1 MAISKIKSESID
13 LTDTGYTFG
22 DLLVSGDLTIDTS
35 SLTVD
40 SANNRVGIGTTT
52 PSSDLHVAKSGS
64 GIIFQT
70 ERTDVDGAFSISHTS
85 QKTYLNTDQDY
96 IFLMNGTEAMRI
108 DQSRNVGIGTSDP
121 QTYLHVAGSAT
132 ILDVPNNGYSGLKIS
147 DDTSGDYNIY
157 FDAGRNQ
164 AATKFYFR
172 DGGRV
177 QGTSPWTDA
186 TPNTAAFISRGTNYF
201 KGSVGIGTTS
211 PSVPLDIEGSG
222 TPININS
229 TNSEV
234 KKIQFENNG
243 TVVGYLASSA
253 GTPFRIF
260 DGTPTEL
267 MRIDSSGN
275 VGIGTTSPSDKL
287 NIVNAGD
294 VGVVI
299 QNSNSGSATLSLLA
313 TGAGRVRSSGV
324 IIFDTGGSTER
335 MRIDSSGRVG
345 IGETSMDG
353 LLVIKGDS
361 NSSSNPSIRLK
372 DGSDTR
378 EAWISNN
385 AGDLILAA
393 GGNDNVY
400 HSRIDIYNGDLIIF
414 YTGGAQRGKWKTDR
428 FLVSASGNDIGGS
441 NVGGQIETAGTVSF
455 NRSNFVTMFIQRRDS
470 DGSLVD
476 FQQDG
481 ATEGSISVSGA
492 TVSYNGFT
500 GTHWSRLSDNSKPT
514 ILKGTIL
521 ESLDE
526 MMDWYQVHFTI
537 QEEGKDDVQMEKSYV
552 LQEGESVGDIITYNY
567 EGTDYQ
573 ATIVKENDVK
583 HSKAKVSDTSE
594 SKAVY
599 GVFVD
604 WDNDD
609 DTVNDMYVAQTG
621 TFVVRMNSAETVS
634 KGDLIQSNGDGTG
647 KVQAD
652 DIIRSSTVAKVLS
665 TTKIETYSDGS
676 YIVPCSLHC

>member
-40 SANNRVGIGTTT
+40 STNNRVGIGTTT
-52 PSSDLHVAKSGS
+52 PSSDLHIAKSGS

-164 AATKFYFR
+164 AGTKFYFR

-335 MRIDSSGRVG
+335 MRIDSSGNVG
-345 IGETSMDG
+345 IGTTSPAKELHVYASSGESAIQVEGAAGDAGLNLKAFSSSASFVNFGDESSINVGQIYYSHPGNAMQFKTNGGERMRIASDG
-353 LLVIKGDS
+353 KVGIGTNNPGKQLEVQGGSSNNTAVLLVENN
-361 NSSSNPSIRLK
+361 NSSTFNSVVSEVRGGRATTSGAYYLIQATNGNSAGIFRVFDNGDVRNTNNSYGGISDQKLK
-372 DGSDTR
+372 ENIVDANSQWEDIKTLPIKKYSLIYENSETPTQIGVIAQELES
-378 EAWISNN
+378 
-385 AGDLILAA
+385 AGMNGLVEETIDRDED
-393 GGNDNVY
+393 GND
-400 HSRIDIYNGDLIIF
+400 L
-414 YTGGAQRGKWKTDR
+414 
-428 FLVSASGNDIGGS
+428 
-441 NVGGQIETAGTVSF
+441 GT
-455 NRSNFVTMFIQRRDS
+455 T
-470 DGSLVD
+470 
-476 FQQDG
+476 
-481 ATEGSISVSGA
+481 TKSVKYS
-492 TVSYNGFT
+492 VLY
-500 GTHWSRLSDNSKPT
+500 
-514 ILKGTIL
+514 
-521 ESLDE
+521 
-526 MMDWYQVHFTI
+526 M
-537 QEEGKDDVQMEKSYV
+537 KSV
-552 LQEGESVGDIITYNY
+552 KALQEALIKIDELEQRIS
-567 EGTDYQ
+567 
-573 ATIVKENDVK
+573 ALEN
-583 HSKAKVSDTSE
+583 S
-594 SKAVY
+594 
-599 GVFVD
+599 
-604 WDNDD
+604 
-609 DTVNDMYVAQTG
+609 
-621 TFVVRMNSAETVS
+621 
-634 KGDLIQSNGDGTG
+634 
-647 KVQAD
+647 
-652 DIIRSSTVAKVLS
+652 
-665 TTKIETYSDGS
+665 
-676 YIVPCSLHC
+676 